1 MPLQDANP
9 TPSFGGFGLSS
20 RTLSGT
26 PTTAGSYNVTYS
38 VRDGG
43 RPAQS
48 ASTSFTF
55 TVAPEGI
62 GLGSVSNKS
71 GREGTPFST
80 TLSVATGGTPPYT
93 YSISGQPPGLSLSS
107 RTLSGTPTT
116 AGSYNVTYSV
126 RDRGSPAQTDS
137 TSFTF
142 TVDPADLVLGSVSS
156 KSGTEGTSF
165 SSTLSS
171 ATGGT
176 PPYTYSISGQ
186 PPGLSLSGRTLSGTP
201 TTPGSYNVTYSVRDR
216 GSPAQTDSTSFT
228 FTVDPADLVLGS
240 VSSKSGTEG
249 TSFSSTLSSAT
260 GGTPPY
266 TYSIS
271 GQPPGL
277 SLSGRTLSGTPTT
290 PGSYNVTYSV
300 RDRGSPAQT
309 ASRNF
314 TFTVSPPPGPG
325 FGSVS
330 DKSGRE
336 GTPFS
341 TTLSVATGGT
351 PPYTY
356 SISGQPPGLSLSGR
370 VLRGTPTAAGSYN
383 VTYSVRD
390 SGSPAQSASTSFT
403 FTVAPEGIGL
413 GSVSDKSGREGT
425 PFSAT
430 LSSAT
435 GGTPPYTY
443 SISGEPP
450 GLSLSGRVLRGT
462 PTAAGSYNVTYSVED
477 SGSPAQSAST
487 SFTFTVAPADLV
499 LGSVS
504 NKSGR
509 EGTSFSATLSSA
521 SGGTRP
527 YTYSISGEPPGLSLS
542 GRTLSGTPTTPGSYN
557 VTYSVEDSGS
567 PAQTDRVTF
576 SFTVASDGGDPPPL
590 APAPG
595 GLQVS
600 SCTQTSM
607 TVQWNAVPD
616 AAGYQIERRT
626 GSSGSWGNPVERTST
641 SATVSGLSRNTSY
654 SFRVSAK
661 GDGSRYSTSYGN
673 ASGSVSKST
682 GHADCSGPLPTVGAP
697 QNVRI
702 DLNHF
707 FTNDR
712 DVHLSWDRV
721 EGATYYRVQ
730 HKEPGGNWEYAADTP
745 GSTIARPGATVGHH
759 VCNPATT
766 YQFRIHAR
774 GDGTNYSEDFGDWS
788 TPLSHIFQCD
798 PDSVPYAPHPTNVR
812 ITSCMP
818 STFSTGRFVAELE
831 WDAVEDANRYQIVQN
846 DNRVSRWTSTSEI
859 SNTNLTVDLVANTTH
874 YYRIAA
880 KGDGDPYST
889 QFGHYSP
896 TISKYSGDSD
906 CTDDTE
912 PPEPPE
918 PPQPNNPPT
927 FNEGVST
934 TRSVPENTAM
944 DVDIGV
950 AVAAEDADGDP
961 LDYSIHS
968 QDGTTN
974 DAQAFAFDTGT
985 GQISTKAGLNYEA
998 KSSYRVI
1005 IRVSDGRGGRAT
1017 ISVTINVVNVDEP
1030 GVVTLSTSSPR
1041 VGTAVTASLDSDP
1054 DGSIVS
1060 TSLMWQWQR
1069 KESGPWRAIDS
1080 ATAASYTPVSGD
1092 AGKDIRAAVVYRDA
1106 FGPGRTA
1113 FSPAATVSGDGTP
1126 PTPPTIYV
1134 SFGSATYTVD
1144 EGMSVSIEVKL
1155 SGEKTGLLTVPIQF
1169 SNSNFA
1175 TGVTFS
1181 AGTTGASVPFRAPH
1195 DDDTDDDTVTVSF
1208 GTPLLGVQAGTPSN
1222 AVITIDDDDLP
1233 APTGLGGNGN
1243 IVNGKVKVWWNSV
1256 DGATK
1261 YNLRYTLMD
1270 CGTPYRPHA
1279 CSSEGVQEIPDIPST
1294 NTFTST
1300 LISAGDG
1307 QNDKLKLTKLYTIR
1321 VQAVG
1326 TLGRTSLWSDDVY
1339 GLYVTDD
1346 PPRLEG
1352 FIVPDQPV
1360 LDDTYYPRIASIPL
1374 YSYWLKHQG
1383 FIDHWFPYRY
1393 CIDSKPTDVTLSE
1406 VDVEEIFTRWNDA
1419 LLQDWGVHLMYF
1431 EKEDDVSD
1439 DKCAPPKSKGT
1450 TMKFPTNAEQAI
1462 LFGDNQA
1469 MEDARCSTTDPPYR
1483 ACWRTHSYYETEYAR
1498 MFGGSPDFR
1507 SMFWGTILLR
1517 ESPALNGNHRD
1528 WNRDAVGIGSCRLIE
1543 HALAHEIGH
1552 ALGLGANNNE
1562 FLESHGDDTE
1572 HSLISEYNDL
1582 SSPEH
1587 CGPLIWD
1594 VAAVMGNHQSREAE

>member
-1 MPLQDANP
+1 M
-9 TPSFGGFGLSS
+9 
-20 RTLSGT
+20 RGT
-26 PTTAGSYNVTYS
+26 PTAAGSYNVTYS
-38 VRDGG
+38 VRDSGS
-43 RPAQS
+43 PAQS

-62 GLGSVSNKS
+62 GLGSVSDKS
-71 GREGTPFST
+71 GREGTPFS
-80 TLSVATGGTPPYT
+80 A
-93 YSISGQPPGLSLSS
+93 
-107 RTLSGTPTT
+107 
-116 AGSYNVTYSV
+116 
-126 RDRGSPAQTDS
+126 
-137 TSFTF
+137 
-142 TVDPADLVLGSVSS
+142 
-156 KSGTEGTSF
+156 
-165 SSTLSS
+165 TLSS

-176 PPYTYSISGQ
+176 PPYTYSISGE

-201 TTPGSYNVTYSVRDR
+201 TTPGSYNVTYSVRD
-216 GSPAQTDSTSFT
+216 S
-228 FTVDPADLVLGS
+228 
-240 VSSKSGTEG
+240 
-249 TSFSSTLSSAT
+249 
-260 GGTPPY
+260 
-266 TYSIS
+266 
-271 GQPPGL
+271 
-277 SLSGRTLSGTPTT
+277 
-290 PGSYNVTYSV
+290 
-300 RDRGSPAQT
+300 GSPAQT

-356 SISGQPPGLSLSGR
+356 SISGQPPGLSLSGQP
-370 VLRGTPTAAGSYN
+370 GTPTTAGSYN

-390 SGSPAQSASTSFT
+390 RGSPAQSASTSFT